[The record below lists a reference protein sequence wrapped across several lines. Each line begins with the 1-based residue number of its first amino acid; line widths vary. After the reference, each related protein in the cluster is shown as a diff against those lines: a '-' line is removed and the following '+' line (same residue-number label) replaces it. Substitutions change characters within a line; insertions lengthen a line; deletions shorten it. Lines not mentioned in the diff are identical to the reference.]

1 MRSRNRIVTK
11 QTKTW
16 TKPTLSRL
24 GQISTVAGTQS
35 GSCQSPNGGGKCNAQ
50 DGPGFSWS
58 A

>member
-1 MRSRNRIVTK
+1 MTK

-50 DGPGFSWS
+50 DGPGFS
-58 A
+58 